1 MNIRKHLLIALAAT
15 FSLSLVGCG
24 GDEPPTGI
32 DTEGALSGSSLDT
45 SGLTPLS
52 PVGGDTETSTP
63 APEEEYTEEYTEEE
77 VIDDVVEGEETA
89 AETPAETPDP
99 ALAPDL
105 DNVLPP
111 YTPEGG
117 NLGGGGSDYAA
128 EGNFKID
135 RDTFNQWQGV
145 SIATDGSSLFV
156 TAVDSKMPA
165 KGTVIQMNAA
175 DGEGWKD
182 MGKGIVSTITLGAL
196 GYTMPKTVQGIALDD
211 LTGNLVVNDI
221 KDQMFLFASPKY
233 SAEAKKTAFGDALD
247 IAATGGNIFLATA
260 TGLQKFDGGLTA
272 GTAFGTITPSG
283 GLGTDSSG
291 NLYVVSGS
299 SVHKLDSSGNATEM
313 VKDLSSP
320 IDVAVDGEG
329 NVFVLESDGV
339 KYFDKTGAS
348 KGQFGVGEI
357 IAPKSIAADSMG
369 AVYVA
374 DFGNDHK
381 DSQIMKFSK
390 GGFSTA
396 SFRRISTMNA
406 PDVN

>member
-1 MNIRKHLLIALAAT
+1 MIIRKHLLIALAAT

-24 GDEPPTGI
+24 GDEPPTGV
-32 DTEGALSGSSLDT
+32 DTDGALSGSSLDT
-45 SGLTPLS
+45 SGLTPLT
-52 PVGGDTETSTP
+52 PTGGDTTTP
-63 APEEEYTEEYTEEE
+63 DIEPAAEEYPEEEYTEEEA
-77 VIDDVVEGEETA
+77 IDDVVEGEETPAGA
-89 AETPAETPDP
+89 APDP

-145 SIATDGSSLFV
+145 SIATDGASLFV

-182 MGKGIVSTITLGAL
+182 MGKGIMSTITLGAL

-291 NLYVVSGS
+291 NLYVISGS
-299 SVHKLDSSGNATEM
+299 SVHKLDSSGNATEI
-313 VKDLSSP
+313 VKELSSP
-320 IDVAVDGEG
+320 IDVAIDGEG

-374 DFGNDHK
+374 DFGNNHK
-381 DSQIMKFSK
+381 DSQVMKFSK
-390 GGFSTA
+390 GGFATA
-396 SFRRISTMNA
+396 SFRRISTMNS